1 MRLTQWTDYSLRM
14 LMYCAIHQERARPP
28 TVGEISE
35 VHGISR
41 SHLTKIAMTLAGA
54 GLLETTRG
62 RGGGLRLLKP
72 ADQIRV
78 GEVVRLTETDFNLV
92 ECFASNATCR
102 IQGACCLN
110 SILDQAVKAL
120 FLVLDR
126 YTLADLLVN
135 PQGLIPVRAVTAESR

>member
-1 MRLTQWTDYSLRM
+1 MRLTTYSDYALRC
-14 LMYCAIHQERARPP
+14 LIFLAIQEDQEKLLNIKNIADEF
-28 TVGEISE
+28 EISQN
-35 VHGISR
+35 
-41 SHLTKIAMTLAGA
+41 HLTKIIHQLATIGYI
-54 GLLETTRG
+54 ESVRG
-62 RGGGLRLLKP
+62 RNGGIRLAKSP
-72 ADQIRV
+72 ASINLA
-78 GEVVRLTETDFNLV
+78 EVIKQTEADFNLV

-135 PQGLIPVRAVTAESR
+135 PQGLIPVRAVSAESR